1 MSTNKLFTSEN
12 IITLFSIGGKTMIG
26 KFVTYPSR
34 ADVGSGANLN
44 TDDKDA
50 SGIFSKL
57 IGDSGTG
64 EIDYSK
70 FYFVKNPAEII
81 YNLTVDA
88 DGTARL
94 TWSIVP
100 FVYRKIKNN
109 ETKDVVVAY
118 EKSQVSISDASSDTL
133 KSDIVNGYLEIS

>member
-1 MSTNKLFTSEN
+1 MSANKLFTSEN

-26 KFVTYPSR
+26 KFVTYPTR
-34 ADVGSGANLN
+34 ADVGAGANLN

-57 IGDSGTG
+57 LGDPNTG

-70 FYFVKNPAEII
+70 YYFVKNPAEIV
-81 YNLTVDA
+81 YALTVDA

-109 ETKDVVVAY
+109 ENKDVVIAY
-118 EKSQVSISDASSDTL
+118 EKSQVNISDASSDTL